1 MQNPFT
7 LRHRFVAAATLAAI
21 FMLAPLR
28 AHATSK
34 DMVALQTQVQQLLD
48 MVQRMQSTMDAKFGV
63 LQQLVQQST
72 DNVNQMNQTV
82 NAMQQKLNQQSEALS
97 GKIDTTSGQVQSLND
112 SVDELKTRIAKLDK
126 SLQDLQGQLQNIQSA
141 PPAGTQ
147 PGTLPGGAPT
157 PGGAGTPS
165 QPGAANTPPANP
177 APPLNETFQSAL
189 RDFNAAKYPV
199 SEGEFQDIVH
209 YYPMDDLAGTSQF
222 YLGEIAYRQQN
233 YADAISSYNSVLEN
247 FSGNPKASTAQL
259 HKGFALIQQ
268 GKKDAG
274 VHELR
279 LLLQRHP
286 QTPEAAQARAKL
298 NAMGIHNT
306 SAQR

>member
-1 MQNPFT
+1 
-7 LRHRFVAAATLAAI
+7 
-21 FMLAPLR
+21 MLALAPVR

-48 MVQRMQSTMDAKFGV
+48 MVQRMQSTMDTKFGV

-72 DNVNQMNQTV
+72 DNVNQMSQSV
-82 NAMQQKLNQQSEALS
+82 NALQQKLNQQSDALS

-147 PGTLPGGAPT
+147 PGATPNGAPT
-157 PGGAGTPS
+157 SGT
-165 QPGAANTPPANP
+165 PGAAPGQPIAASTPPVNP

-189 RDFNAAKYPV
+189 RDYNAAKYSV
-199 SEGEFQDIVH
+199 ADGEFQDIVH
-209 YYPMDDLAGTSQF
+209 YYPMDDLAGTAQF

-233 YADAISSYNSVLEN
+233 YTDAINAYNAVLEG
-247 FSGNPKASTAQL
+247 FAGNPKAATAQL
-259 HKGFALIQQ
+259 HKGYALIQL
-268 GKKDAG
+268 GKRDAG
-274 VHELR
+274 IHELR
-279 LLLQRHP
+279 ALVQRHP
-286 QTPEAAQARAKL
+286 QTPEAAQARNKL
-298 NAMGIHNT
+298 TAMGVHNT